1 MSKQKNS
8 RTTDKS
14 TCSRESEG
22 SRSLSSSQTLG
33 QIAASLQQAGPAQTC
48 PSQGEEK
55 DLKENTV
62 PYGTKPSQPLAWYDL
77 NTLCWKTYQRYLH
90 EDWTKFSARWPRSGF
105 MTANGTVYPLPT
117 LALRTAGT
125 ASGLSESG
133 KMWPTPKS
141 SVSGPDYARAKR
153 PRSGGDDL
161 ATAVARKMWP
171 TPSANDNRDRG
182 HMGSPA
188 IQRRIEKGKQLNL
201 SMVVSKTSGALSAD
215 WVSIL
220 MGYSLDWTTIV
231 EDGSAESQESSRVKK
246 TGPKD

>member
-77 NTLCWKTYQRYLH
+77 NTSCWKMFQRYLH
-90 EDWTKFSARWPRSGF
+90 EDWVVFSARWPRSGF
-105 MTANGTVYPLPT
+105 MTANGTVYPLPA

-133 KMWPTPKS
+133 KMYPTPAASMGTGGRVTNPNNVTNTGKDLRTGKKRSITLADAVKREMWPTPKS

-161 ATAVARKMWP
+161 ATAVARKNP
-171 TPSANDNRDRG
+171 T
-182 HMGSPA
+182 GS
-188 IQRRIEKGKQLNL
+188 LNPEF
-201 SMVVSKTSGALSAD
+201 VE
-215 WVSIL
+215 WL
-220 MGYSLDWTTIV
+220 MGYETGWT
-231 EDGSAESQESSRVKK
+231 ALKA
-246 TGPKD
+246 